1 MWLTRAI
8 ADRASLLWC
17 RVSERAGYGRVSE
30 MPTSDGP
37 VLVVLDGVGRFQF
50 APYAIRS
57 VLRQLKSPI
66 ETVMYDWQF
75 GLVGEIWTD
84 LCWLRR
90 NRLMGARLAR
100 LLRRIH
106 RQRPD
111 RPIHVFA
118 FSGGAGI
125 AVFACERLGGRRM
138 VDTLVLAAPALS
150 PGYDLRSALRGVER
164 CVVLVSPRDRL
175 VLGVGTSLFGT
186 TDRKF
191 GKSAGQ
197 VGFEGM
203 NDLHRVPSPG
213 YDRCRQIRW
222 DASLRG
228 DGHFGGHAGWIAPPF
243 LRRYLPGLLGGD
255 VVWWTEK
262 GSTEQ
267 ES

>member
-8 ADRASLLWC
+8 ADRASLLWH
-17 RVSERAGYGRVSE
+17 RVSERVSHGRVPE

-50 APYAIRS
+50 APYTIRR
-57 VLRQLKSPI
+57 VLRERESPI

-75 GLVGEIWTD
+75 GIVGEIWTD
-84 LCWLRR
+84 LCWFRR
-90 NRLMGARLAR
+90 NRVMGARLAR

-106 RQRPD
+106 RVSPD

-125 AVFACERLGGRRM
+125 AVFACERLGERRM

-150 PGYDLRSALRGVER
+150 PGYDLRPALRAVER

-175 VLGVGTSLFGT
+175 VLGVGTRLFGT
-186 TDRKF
+186 TDRAF
-191 GKSAGQ
+191 GTAAGQ

-203 NDLHRVPSPG
+203 NDLPRVSGPG
-213 YDRCRQIRW
+213 YDRYRQIRW
-222 DASLRG
+222 DASLCR
-228 DGHFGGHAGWIAPPF
+228 DGHYGGHAGWIAPPF

-255 VVWWTEK
+255 AVWWTEIA
-262 GSTEQ
+262 STEQ